1 MRGDKSFAYD
11 LVDGL
16 RPVSCRRVL
25 LCGSAEGKRITRAA
39 RFSPVQASQDARVGG
54 SKQGRWVFPRVP
66 KSVERLRWEWW
77 ARIMAGEVD
86 ATSLGG

>member
-39 RFSPVQASQDARVGG
+39 RFSPIVAFGQSRRVGV
-54 SKQGRWVFPRVP
+54 GRLEHV
-66 KSVERLRWEWW
+66 
-77 ARIMAGEVD
+77 II
-86 ATSLGG
+86 

>member
-39 RFSPVQASQDARVGG
+39 RFSPMWAQAFVGDAGNSGG
-54 SKQGRWVFPRVP
+54 
-66 KSVERLRWEWW
+66 
-77 ARIMAGEVD
+77 
-86 ATSLGG
+86 